1 MSKLAK
7 TPFAERLS
15 LLIDGLIE
23 RHIYSSRRQFALAAK
38 LNEVSLSDNLKK
50 GTEPRFSTLESILIT
65 NPTVSAEWLMRG
77 EGGMFRSLAK
87 MDAGGDNIIMVDRS
101 HHTAS
106 NGSTIGD
113 GNVTSSAKELLSQ
126 LQKENSCLAEQ
137 IKVKDEQLKVKDE
150 QLKVKD
156 EQIASLFAIIHKQ

>member
-1 MSKLAK
+1 MSKLTK
-7 TPFAERLS
+7 PTISERLGR
-15 LLIDGLIE
+15 LIDGLIE
-23 RHIYSSRRQFALAAK
+23 KRVYTSRRQFALAAK
-38 LNEVSLSDNLKK
+38 LNEVSLSDNLNK
-50 GTEPRFSTLESILIT
+50 GTEPRFSTLESILTT

-101 HHTAS
+101 HHTAN

-113 GNVTSSAKELLSQ
+113 GNVTASAKELLSQ

-137 IKVKDEQLKVKDE
+137 LKVKDE
-150 QLKVKD
+150 QLKIKD